1 MVVCIVV
8 FDAWWADSTYMRAR
22 FPQILAIQ
30 LIRQIVKGAAFG
42 QNVNHDYQPVLPH
55 PLKDNRAVVIH
66 AFGSPLQGSRQIAA
80 SRAACCRPIFRAA
93 VSSFIQEHLQSAAA
107 K

>member
-8 FDAWWADSTYMRAR
+8 FGACWADSTYMRAR

-30 LIRQIVKGAAFG
+30 LIRQIVKGAAFSKMLTTIT
-42 QNVNHDYQPVLPH
+42 NPFAH

-66 AFGSPLQGSRQIAA
+66 ALGSPLQGVPLMAA
-80 SRAACCRPIFRAA
+80 S
-93 VSSFIQEHLQSAAA
+93 
-107 K
+107 